1 MNTMKLA
8 IPLLVALAYGPSQ
21 ALAAPILGSDL
32 ASFAV
37 LGATPSV
44 TNTGA
49 TTLVGSV
56 GISPAASITGKST
69 LTVNG
74 VSALSSTDVHEADA
88 LAGSAQTQLTTAITN
103 LGLLGAGT
111 TLPADLIGL
120 TLSPGVYTVPAG
132 TTNLSG
138 AVTLDGQGN
147 ADAFWLF
154 QMPST
159 LITSSGS
166 VVNLI
171 NIGAGAG
178 VFWDVG
184 SSATLGSS
192 TSFEGNI
199 LASASITL
207 DTGATIGCGRA
218 LASTGAVTMDTNTI
232 NALDCTGT
240 GAVGSNGLS
249 GSNLDFVADTE
260 TGRSWVVVAAGEN
273 VGTIVSVPGKVLSVP
288 EPGTLALFGFGLMGL
303 ALSQRRKL
311 RLPT

>member
-21 ALAAPILGSDL
+21 ALATPILGSEL

-74 VSALSSTDVHEADA
+74 VSALSSTDVHEADP
-88 LAGSAQTQLTTAITN
+88 LAGLAQTQLTTAITN

-154 QMPST
+154 QMPDT

-166 VVNLI
+166 VINLI
-171 NIGAGAG
+171 NIGAGAA

-184 SSATLGSS
+184 SSATLNSG

-207 DTGATIGCGRA
+207 GTGATIGCGRA

-232 NALDCTGT
+232 NALDCLGT
-240 GAVGSNGLS
+240 EAADSNGLS
-249 GSNLDFVADTE
+249 GSNLDFDTDTE
-260 TGRSWVVVAAGEN
+260 TGTSWVVVAAGEN
-273 VGTIVSVPGKVLSVP
+273 AGTVVSVPGAVLTVP

-303 ALSQRRKL
+303 ALSRRRNL